1 MFRKIRNINDLLW
14 NSCFEFS
21 EYPWGKLRERIFLTC
36 PRSTF
41 VREFSLT
48 CPRLTFVREFS
59 LTCPCL
65 TSVGEFSLTCPC
77 LTFVREFSL
86 TCPPSTFVREFSL
99 TCPRLTFNFTKSK
112 SHHRHFSVSFQYFY
126 SSYSC
131 KQLRVSAS
139 EEIST
144 RSNINLYLFCKW

>member
-99 TCPRLTFNFTKSK
+99 TCPRLTFNFIKSK

-144 RSNINLYLFCKW
+144 RSNINLLFIL